1 MQYRDF
7 KTKSVRAR
15 KQFCSRLKDMHAL
28 EIWCMDVGV
37 NTMTLINEH
46 YYQNVKAETENEIMV
61 SIDEKLLIVE

>member
-1 MQYRDF
+1 
-7 KTKSVRAR
+7 
-15 KQFCSRLKDMHAL
+15 MHAL

-37 NTMTLINEH
+37 NTMTLINKH